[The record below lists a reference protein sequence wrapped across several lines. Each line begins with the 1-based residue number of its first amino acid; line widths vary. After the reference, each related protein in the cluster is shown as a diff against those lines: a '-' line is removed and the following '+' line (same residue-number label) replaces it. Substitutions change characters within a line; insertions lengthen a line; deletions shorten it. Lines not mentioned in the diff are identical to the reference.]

1 MDKHTAKSDIL
12 LLLTAMI
19 WGFAFVAQ
27 RVGMDFVGPFTF
39 NGVRFALGALVLLPF
54 IAAASLKKPSGYN
67 LVPVKKR
74 TDSIAPGAA
83 AGVVLFFGSSLQQM
97 GLVYTTAGNAGF
109 ITGLYVVMV
118 PMIGL
123 IWRHR
128 PGAGTWIG
136 AVFAAS
142 GLYLL
147 SVTESF
153 ELAPGDSLVLMSA
166 VMWAIHVL
174 IIGWLSPRQ
183 DPLVLACSQF
193 AVCSVLSLITAA
205 AIESITLEGLR
216 DATIPIL
223 YGGVLSVGLAYT
235 LQVVAQRNAPP
246 AHAAVILSLEGAF
259 AALGGRLLL
268 AEYLTARG
276 YTGCALMLTGMLVS
290 QLWGKGLFHRNSRSG
305 PCKTGSH
312 RI

>member
-1 MDKHTAKSDIL
+1 
-12 LLLTAMI
+12 
-19 WGFAFVAQ
+19 
-27 RVGMDFVGPFTF
+27 
-39 NGVRFALGALVLLPF
+39 
-54 IAAASLKKPSGYN
+54 
-67 LVPVKKR
+67 
-74 TDSIAPGAA
+74 
-83 AGVVLFFGSSLQQM
+83 
-97 GLVYTTAGNAGF
+97 
-109 ITGLYVVMV
+109 MV

-136 AVFAAS
+136 TVLAAS

-147 SVTESF
+147 SVTDSF

-183 DPLVLACSQF
+183 DALVLACSQF
-193 AVCSVLSLITAA
+193 AVCSVLSLIVAV
-205 AIESITLEGLR
+205 AIETITLEGLSN
-216 DATIPIL
+216 ATVPIL

-276 YTGCALMLTGMLVS
+276 CTGCALMLAGMLLS
-290 QLWGKGLFHRNSRSG
+290 QLWGKGLFRRGSG
-305 PCKTGSH
+305 PDSCKTRKH
-312 RI
+312 QL

>member
-1 MDKHTAKSDIL
+1 MDKNTFKSDIL

-19 WGFAFVAQ
+19 WGVAFVAQ

-54 IAAASLKKPSGYN
+54 IAAARLKRPSGYN
-67 LVPVKKR
+67 PVPVKKR

-123 IWRHR
+123 IWRYR

-136 AVFAAS
+136 TVLAAS

-147 SVTESF
+147 SVTDSLD
-153 ELAPGDSLVLMSA
+153 LAPGDSLVLMSA

-174 IIGWLSPRQ
+174 IISWLSPRQ

-193 AVCSVLSLITAA
+193 AVCSLLSLITAA
-205 AIESITLEGLR
+205 DIESITLEGLR
-216 DATIPIL
+216 SAMIPIL
-223 YGGVLSVGLAYT
+223 FGGVLSVGLAYT

-276 YTGCALMLTGMLVS
+276 YAGCALMLTGMLVS
-290 QLWGKGLFHRNSRSG
+290 QLWGKGLFHRNSGSG
-305 PCKTGSH
+305 PCKTDSH